1 MQVRIVEKRFGGV
14 EFAPEMKVLHLG
26 GQSSANVE
34 RLEFT
39 LPESWQGKSVTLH
52 IQRQDGTLPAPI
64 LLDEAHSCAVGKEGS
79 PPRTR
84 TVRRPARRKRGTA
97 QVRPRRMRREPRRH
111 GQKR

>member
-64 LLDEAHSCAVGKEGS
+64 LLEK
-79 PPRTR
+79 RTAAR
-84 TVRRPARRKRGTA
+84 WARSLPRRPAAAGCRW
-97 QVRPRRMRREPRRH
+97 P
-111 GQKR
+111 